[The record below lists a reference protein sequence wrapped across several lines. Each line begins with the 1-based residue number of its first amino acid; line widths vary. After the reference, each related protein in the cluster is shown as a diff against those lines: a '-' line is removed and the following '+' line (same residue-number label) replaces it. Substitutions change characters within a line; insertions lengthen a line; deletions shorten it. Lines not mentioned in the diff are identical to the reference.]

1 MEAGLTHLR
10 EVGGVGLA
18 YERVRVCAR
27 AHACACVC
35 ARAHACAFAC
45 ACVCGW
51 VGGWVAQLKHA
62 HIWSGT
68 KASSVGA
75 AAVSAAGA
83 GSPAASTVAV
93 FAAVGHISRVT
104 DGPTE
109 GLCVV
114 VELLI

>member
-45 ACVCGW
+45 A
-51 VGGWVAQLKHA
+51 
-62 HIWSGT
+62 
-68 KASSVGA
+68 
-75 AAVSAAGA
+75 
-83 GSPAASTVAV
+83 
-93 FAAVGHISRVT
+93 
-104 DGPTE
+104 
-109 GLCVV
+109 
-114 VELLI
+114 